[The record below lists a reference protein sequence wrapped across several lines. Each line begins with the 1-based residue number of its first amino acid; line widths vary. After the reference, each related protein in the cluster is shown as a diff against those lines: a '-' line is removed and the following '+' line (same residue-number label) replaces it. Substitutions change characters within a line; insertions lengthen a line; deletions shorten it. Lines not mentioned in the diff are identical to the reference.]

1 MVQGKESACNAG
13 DTGDGGLITGL
24 KGSSGGGNGS
34 QFQYSCWEIPWTE
47 KPGTLHS
54 MGSQKS

>member
-1 MVQGKESACNAG
+1 MVKNPPASAG
-13 DTGDGGLITGL
+13 DE
-24 KGSSGGGNGS
+24 GSIPELGTSPGEGNS
-34 QFQYSCWEIPWTE
+34 NQFQYSCWEIPWTE